1 MTSRRRWPVVFAY
14 GWSAVALTVVLL
26 AFETVNHDARYIVGV
41 LGAAACAA
49 AFVAGRVLGSAGNR
63 RRAGL
68 LLVASS
74 AAPTSYA
81 WLLNVPALLVGLFLM
96 FEGQPLA
103 WARLRLP
110 RR

>member
-1 MTSRRRWPVVFAY
+1 MTSRRPWLALFAY
-14 GWSAVALTVVLL
+14 GWSALALVLVLAVFPAVQADARLVVGLL
-26 AFETVNHDARYIVGV
+26 AA
-41 LGAAACAA
+41 GAAAA
-49 AFVAGRVLGSAGNR
+49 AFVAGRILLSAGNR

-74 AAPTSYA
+74 AAPTSIA
-81 WLLNVPALLVGLFLM
+81 WVLNVPALLVGLFLL

-103 WARLRLP
+103 WARVRQQ

>member
-1 MTSRRRWPVVFAY
+1 MTSRRRWPARFAY
-14 GWSAVALTVVLL
+14 GWSAVALTVALAAYGHVDGGAGLL
-26 AFETVNHDARYIVGV
+26 VGFV
-41 LGAAACAA
+41 GAAACAA
-49 AFVAGRVLGSAGNR
+49 AFVAGRLLTLSVNK

-74 AAPTSYA
+74 AAPSSYA
-81 WLLNVPALLVGLFLM
+81 WLLNVPALLVGLFLL
-96 FEGQPLA
+96 FEDQPLA